1 MPSTSSRAQK
11 LALIGLLTNFG
22 LAGVKFAAGVLGNS
36 YALIADAI
44 ESLADIF
51 GSLVIWLGLRVGA
64 RPASERHP
72 YGYGKAESLAAAVVA
87 VVLFAAGVG
96 IAVEAVREIRTPH
109 HAPAWWTLVV
119 LGATVAIKESL
130 FRVVRR
136 ASHRSAAVQTDAWHH
151 RADAVTSA
159 AAFIGIS
166 VALIGGRGYEQ
177 ADDWAALFAAGIIFI
192 NAWKLLVTPVREL
205 LDVTDQPTVDR
216 AMRTAEE
223 VAGVVRVHKVFARKS
238 GAQIWLDMHIWVDP
252 AMPVREAH
260 ALSHAV
266 KDAIRGADPR
276 VSDVLIHIEPAKE
289 EEHGGEGGEREGTEG
304 GR

>member
-1 MPSTSSRAQK
+1 MPSPSSRAQR
-11 LALIGLLTNFG
+11 LALTGLLTNLG
-22 LAGVKFAAGVLGNS
+22 LSGVKFSAGVMGNS

-87 VVLFAAGVG
+87 LVLFGAGVG

-119 LGATVAIKESL
+119 LGATVVIKEGL
-130 FRVVRR
+130 FRFVRR
-136 ASHRSAAVQTDAWHH
+136 AAASSGSVAVETDAWHH

-166 VALIGGRGYEQ
+166 IALIGGRGYEQ

-205 LDVTDQPTVDR
+205 LDVTDQPAVER
-216 AMRTAEE
+216 ATRTA
-223 VAGVVRVHKVFARKS
+223 AGVPGVVTVHKVFARKS
-238 GAQIWLDMHIWVDP
+238 GAQLWLDMHIWVDP
-252 AMPVREAH
+252 AMLVREAH

-266 KDAIRGADPR
+266 KDAIRNADPR
-276 VSDVLIHIEPAKE
+276 VSDVLIHIEPASKE
-289 EEHGGEGGEREGTEG
+289 WLLG
-304 GR
+304 GREQTKARS